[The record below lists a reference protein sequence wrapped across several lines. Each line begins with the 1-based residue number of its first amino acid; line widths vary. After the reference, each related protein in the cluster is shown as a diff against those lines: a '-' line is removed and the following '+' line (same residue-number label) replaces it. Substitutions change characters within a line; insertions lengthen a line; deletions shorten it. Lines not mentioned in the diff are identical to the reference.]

1 MTVCMPCLPLQAHGI
16 TYPCQWLKGCDM
28 SKSEKYKAWDR
39 IFGFGPDNW
48 KFEEWKPKH
57 GSWYFMADCRCQ
69 QISDPDLPF

>member
-1 MTVCMPCLPLQAHGI
+1 
-16 TYPCQWLKGCDM
+16 M
-28 SKSEKYKAWDR
+28 SNFKMNKFEKWENWDR